1 MKRHRRWTTIL
12 LTGIGVSSIGDFVYL
27 VALNVFVLHTTGS
40 AAAVAGLWVVGK
52 VSALVVGPWAGS
64 VTDRFSH
71 RRQLIVAELLR
82 AGLVGLL
89 ATLQQVAGIYLVLF
103 LLGVCGTFFNNA
115 FLPYQTQLVPPEHR
129 KRVNALASTLRSGA
143 FIVGPAVAGVMLQ
156 AGSATAALWVDAASF
171 LVSAVTLLAL
181 PDFGRAAG
189 TSGGSGAW
197 SALRRDWGAAMQFLK
212 DNVLFTALFTC
223 NALALLAASAAD
235 AQEVVFAEQA
245 LNLGAFGYGMM
256 VTAAGVGFVTGSLLV
271 SAIANRLRT
280 EWLLGAGSVLSAT
293 GYLTYALAH
302 GFWTAVTGLVVLGVF
317 GSLSS
322 VGFTTYMQHAVP
334 VAWMGRINNVLG
346 PVQQVLSIGFILA
359 GGALTAHFGVR
370 SAMVGMTIV
379 MCAVSVGSLVLVS
392 LPHNRRLVSA
402 ADGQDQQV
410 QGNVP

>member
-1 MKRHRRWTTIL
+1 MNRHRWWTTIL

-40 AAAVAGLWVVGK
+40 AAAVAGLWVIGK
-52 VSALVVGPWAGS
+52 ISALVVGPWAGS

-71 RRQLIVAELLR
+71 RQQLIVAELAR

-89 ATLQQVAGIYLVLF
+89 ASLQNLAGIYLVLF

-115 FLPYQTQLVPPEHR
+115 FLPYQTRLVAPEHR
-129 KRVNALASTLRSGA
+129 KRINALASTLRSGA

-156 AGSATAALWVDAASF
+156 SGSASAALWVDAVSF
-171 LVSAVTLLAL
+171 LVSAITFMAL
-181 PDFGRAAG
+181 PDYGRAGG
-189 TSGGSGAW
+189 TSSGAGAW
-197 SALRRDWGAAMQFLK
+197 SVLRRDWSEAMQFLK
-212 DNVLFTALFTC
+212 ENALFTALFTC
-223 NALALLAASAAD
+223 NALALLAAAAAD

-245 LNLGAFGYGMM
+245 LHLGAFGYGMM
-256 VTAAGVGFVTGSLLV
+256 VTAAGIGFVSGSMLV

-280 EWLLGAGSVLSAT
+280 EWLLGMGSVLSAI

-302 GFWTAVTGLVVLGVF
+302 GFWTAVTGLVVLGLF
-317 GSLSS
+317 GSLSN

-334 VAWMGRINNVLG
+334 VSWMGRINNVLG
-346 PVQQVLSIGFILA
+346 PVQQLLSIGFILA

-370 SAMVGMTIV
+370 RAMVAMTIV

-402 ADGQDQQV
+402 ADEQSEVRQGQFQ
-410 QGNVP
+410 